1 MLISLFVYR
10 DRVPFVLTSDMVYV
24 INNGEKQSDK
34 FQLFVDLCCQAFN
47 ILRKNANLFLN
58 LFALVRSPFE
68 IILIDNVDLSN
79 IFKFL
84 QDNFFFLSW
93 YMYIMTHCIHI
104 MYIHVFD
111 MVKAFKN
118 ALHRATMLPLDK
130 MIFFF
135 LFSYG
140 QRQYYMNFLHVPLF
154 LRNLV
159 IFYLVFTMKLILRCW
174 YKECS

>member
-84 QDNFFFLSW
+84 QDNFYFLSW

-118 ALHRATMLPLDK
+118 ALHIELQCNHWIK
-130 MIFFF
+130 WFFF

>member
-84 QDNFFFLSW
+84 QDNFYFLSW

-104 MYIHVFD
+104 MYIY
-111 MVKAFKN
+111 MY
-118 ALHRATMLPLDK
+118 LIWWRLLK
-130 MIFFF
+130 MHCIELQCNHWIKWFFF
-135 LFSYG
+135 SILIWTKTILHELFACTIISKKSCD
-140 QRQYYMNFLHVPLF
+140 FLLG
-154 LRNLV
+154 
-159 IFYLVFTMKLILRCW
+159 FYHEINSEMLI
-174 YKECS
+174 